1 MTSSSPISA
10 VPGNGAAA
18 AGPDPRR
25 WRARALLALIQFM
38 FALDMTIVNPA
49 LPTIQRDL
57 SFSTSGLAWVVNGYT
72 LMAGGFLIVGGRG
85 ADLLRPRGQ
94 FVAGTVCVS

>member
-1 MTSSSPISA
+1 MTSSSPIPAAAGTS
-10 VPGNGAAA
+10 AAA

-25 WRARALLALIQFM
+25 WRALGLLALVQFM

-57 SFSTSGLAWVVNGYT
+57 SFSTSGWPGWSTAT
-72 LMAGGFLIVGGRG
+72 R
-85 ADLLRPRGQ
+85 
-94 FVAGTVCVS
+94 

>member
-10 VPGNGAAA
+10 APGTGAAA

-25 WRARALLALIQFM
+25 WRALALLALVQFM

-49 LPTIQRDL
+49 LPAIQRDL

-72 LMAGGFLIVGGRG
+72 LMAGGFLIVGGRA
-85 ADLLRPRGQ
+85 ADRHRRG
-94 FVAGTVCVS
+94 FRVAGARR

>member
-10 VPGNGAAA
+10 AAGTGTGAAA

-25 WRARALLALIQFM
+25 WRALALLALVQFM

-49 LPTIQRDL
+49 LPTIQKDL
-57 SFSTSGLAWVVNGYT
+57 SFSTSGLTWSTAT
-72 LMAGGFLIVGGRG
+72 
-85 ADLLRPRGQ
+85 P
-94 FVAGTVCVS
+94 